1 MTTVADRSWVAR
13 TDIAL
18 APDPTR
24 VVARLFLP
32 GQEPGVVGHSR
43 AATVLERIMA
53 LDDEQVTTQLDGL
66 RRSFSGRHRDLEGL
80 WATNLDLVR
89 HRFDDADVVSEERA
103 QLAGAYFT
111 LEYAVE
117 GAALTN
123 PSMVAHPDQSGLP
136 SGSTRFILTLRAIGE
151 GHLSSVELRS
161 GVVDATGAIELGDV
175 SPFAEVPA
183 EVETTWSRTAF
194 AHQLGD
200 MWGDHSE
207 SDFVLGLLPER
218 FGRVELDEALN
229 ILRDQERTRAELS
242 RTLERFDWVAACS
255 YTVEFDADVDLSAR
269 LLMPRAPAESH
280 GIEDVRLV
288 QFEGHELGYLGTY
301 TSYDGGRVSSQLIA
315 TDDFTRFAMRRM
327 SGPGSLNKG
336 LALFPRRIDGR
347 FVALSRS
354 DRESNGI
361 TWSDDLQH
369 WGQAPVA
376 QSPAQPW
383 EIVQMGNC
391 GSPIETDDG
400 WLVLTHGVGPMR
412 EYCIGATLLD
422 LHDPTVVLASLAQ
435 PLLRPTVDERSGYVP
450 NVVYSCGA
458 MRHGRSLVLPYGCSD
473 RATRIAVVQL
483 DPLLDALRASRTG
496 TTRGARL

>member
-1 MTTVADRSWVAR
+1 MNIAHDRSWVTR

-32 GQEPGVVGHSR
+32 GQEPGVIGHSR

-53 LDDEQVTTQLDGL
+53 LDDAQVAAQLDGL
-66 RRSFSGRHRDLEGL
+66 LANFSGRHRDLETL
-80 WATNLDLVR
+80 WAEHLDLVR
-89 HRFDDADVVSEERA
+89 HRLDDAETLSDERA
-103 QLAGAYFT
+103 RLAGAYFT
-111 LEYAVE
+111 QEYAVE

-136 SGSTRFILTLRAIGE
+136 AGSTRFILTLRAIGE
-151 GHLSSVELRS
+151 GHLSSIELRS
-161 GVVDATGAIELGDV
+161 GVVDAHGMVELDDV
-175 SPFAEVPA
+175 SPFAEVPT

-218 FGRVELDEALN
+218 FGRMELDAALMV
-229 ILRDQERTRAELS
+229 LRDQERTRAELT

-255 YTVEFDADVDLSAR
+255 YAVEFDPEVELSAR

-280 GIEDVRLV
+280 GMEDVRLV
-288 QFEGHELGYLGTY
+288 RFDGDDLGYLGTY
-301 TSYDGGRVSSQLIA
+301 TSYDGERVSAQLVS
-315 TDDFTRFAMRRM
+315 TDDFRRFTVRRM
-327 SGPGSLNKG
+327 SGSGSLNKG

-369 WGQAPVA
+369 WESATVAQAPT
-376 QSPAQPW
+376 QPW
-383 EIVQMGNC
+383 EIVQLGNC
-391 GSPIETDDG
+391 GSPIETEDG

-412 EYCIGATLLD
+412 EYCIGAMLLALD
-422 LHDPTVVLASLAQ
+422 DPTMVIASLAE
-435 PLLRPTVDERSGYVP
+435 PLLRPATDERSGYVP
-450 NVVYSCGA
+450 NVVYSCGS
-458 MRHGRSLVLPYGCSD
+458 MRHGRSIVLPYGCSD
-473 RATRIAVVQL
+473 RTTRVAVVQL
-483 DPLLDALRASRTG
+483 DPLLEALRASRTS
-496 TTRGARL
+496 LPVL